1 MSGSSDS
8 TRPRSAFRR
17 GASLTLVFVSVLATG
32 AATGSWPGENP
43 RAPKV
48 LTGHVAED
56 PAHGPRDDE
65 SGTADSAGDL
75 VSRSGDRWSTA
86 YSARE
91 YASLQRMLAGKYVG
105 VGLWI
110 KTDAAGRVEIAQVGP
125 DSPAAAAG
133 IRTGD
138 TLRAVDGTPVAG
150 RPVTEVVALL
160 RGDELGEGARGST
173 TVLALQRGERRWA
186 RPVRRVELETEP
198 VTVRREEP
206 ADDGV
211 AAAVIRV
218 ESFTRG
224 SGAEVRRA
232 AAAARGSDGLIL
244 DLRGN
249 SGGLVVEAVEAASA
263 FLDDGVVATY
273 DLDGRQQALYADP
286 GGDTG
291 TPLVVLVDGGTMSS
305 AELLAGALQDRGRAV
320 VVGTGTFGKGSV
332 QLPKALPDGSVAEL
346 TVGEYRTPGGRS
358 LEGVGVTPDLDLA
371 VTDAD
376 RDAEEE
382 ARTVLSG
389 LGSGV

>member
-1 MSGSSDS
+1 M
-8 TRPRSAFRR
+8 
-17 GASLTLVFVSVLATG
+17 VFVSVLATG
-32 AATGSWPGENP
+32 AATGSLPGEAP
-43 RAPKV
+43 RAPRV

-56 PAHGPRDDE
+56 PPYGHDPRAGE
-65 SGTADSAGDL
+65 GGTAASAGDADDL

-91 YASLQRMLAGKYVG
+91 YASVQRMLAGKYVG

-110 KTDAAGRVEIAQVGP
+110 KTDRAGRMEVSQVGA

-160 RGDELGEGARGST
+160 RGERLGEGARGST
-173 TVLALQRGERRWA
+173 VVLALQRGERRWT
-186 RPVRRVELETEP
+186 RPVRRVELSTEP
-198 VTVRREEP
+198 VTVRADEP
-206 ADDGV
+206 AFDGTT
-211 AAAVIRV
+211 APVIRV

-224 SGAEVRRA
+224 SGAAVRRA
-232 AAAARGSDGLIL
+232 ASEAAARGSDGLIL

-249 SGGLVVEAVEAASA
+249 SGGLVVEAVEAASG

-273 DLDGRQQALYADP
+273 DLDGHQQALYAEP
-286 GGDTG
+286 GGNTE
-291 TPLVVLVDGGTMSS
+291 TPLVVLVDGGTMSA

-320 VVGTGTFGKGSV
+320 VVGTRTFGKGSV
-332 QLPKALPDGSVAEL
+332 QMPRALPDGSVAEL
-346 TVGEYRTPGGRS
+346 TVGEYRTPAGRS

>member
-8 TRPRSAFRR
+8 DRPRSAFRR

-32 AATGSWPGENP
+32 AATGSWPGEAERP
-43 RAPKV
+43 PKV
-48 LTGHVAED
+48 LTGHVADEQVYE
-56 PAHGPRDDE
+56 PRGGE
-65 SGTADSAGDL
+65 GGTADSAGEL

-91 YASLQRMLAGKYVG
+91 YESLQQMLAGRYVG

-110 KTDAAGRVEIAQVGP
+110 KTDRAGAMEIAQVGA
-125 DSPAAAAG
+125 DSPADEAG
-133 IRTGD
+133 IRVGD

-160 RGDELGEGARGST
+160 RGEELGEGARGST
-173 TVLALQRGERRWA
+173 VVLALQRGERRWA
-186 RPVRRVELETEP
+186 RPVRRVELKTEP
-198 VTVRREEP
+198 VTVRQDKPE
-206 ADDGV
+206 DDG
-211 AAAVIRV
+211 ATAPVIRV

-232 AAAARGSDGLIL
+232 AAEARGSDGLIL

-249 SGGLVVEAVEAASA
+249 SGGLVVEAVEAASG

-273 DLDGRQQALYADP
+273 DLEGRQQALYAEP
-286 GGDTG
+286 GGNTR

-320 VVGTGTFGKGSV
+320 VVGTPTFGKGSV
-332 QLPKALPDGSVAEL
+332 QMPKALPDGSVAEL
-346 TVGEYRTPGGRS
+346 TVGEYRTPAGRS

-371 VTDAD
+371 VTGD

>member
-1 MSGSSDS
+1 M
-8 TRPRSAFRR
+8 
-17 GASLTLVFVSVLATG
+17 VFVSVLATG
-32 AATGSWPGENP
+32 AATGSWPGEAERP
-43 RAPKV
+43 PKV
-48 LTGHVAED
+48 LTGHVADEQD
-56 PAHGPRDDE
+56 YEPRAGEGD
-65 SGTADSAGDL
+65 TAGSAGEL

-91 YASLQRMLAGKYVG
+91 YESLQQMLAGKYVG

-110 KTDAAGRVEIAQVGP
+110 KTDGAGRMEIAQVGEE
-125 DSPAAAAG
+125 SPAAEAG
-133 IRTGD
+133 IRAGD

-160 RGDELGEGARGST
+160 RGEELGEGARGST
-173 TVLALQRGERRWA
+173 VVLALQRGERRWT
-186 RPVRRVELETEP
+186 RPVRRVELTTEP
-198 VTVRREEP
+198 VTVRQDRPGGE
-206 ADDGV
+206 G
-211 AAAVIRV
+211 AATPVIRV

-232 AAAARGSDGLIL
+232 AAEARGSDGLIL

-249 SGGLVVEAVEAASA
+249 SGGLVVEAVEAASG

-273 DLDGRQQALYADP
+273 DLEGSQQVLYAKP
-286 GGDTG
+286 GGNTR
-291 TPLVVLVDGGTMSS
+291 TPMVVLVDGGTMSS

-320 VVGTGTFGKGSV
+320 VVGSRTFGKGSV
-332 QLPKALPDGSVAEL
+332 QMPKALPDGSVAEL
-346 TVGEYRTPGGRS
+346 TVGEYRTPAGRS

-371 VTDAD
+371 VAGG
-376 RDAEEE
+376 RSAEEE

>member
-1 MSGSSDS
+1 MSGPSDCD
-8 TRPRSAFRR
+8 RPRSAFRR

-32 AATGSWPGENP
+32 AATGSWPGEARRP
-43 RAPKV
+43 PKV
-48 LTGHVAED
+48 LTGYVAED
-56 PAHGPRDDE
+56 PAYEPRAGE

-91 YASLQRMLAGKYVG
+91 YESLKRMLAGKYVG

-110 KTDAAGRVEIAQVGP
+110 KTDRAGRMEIAQVGEG
-125 DSPAAAAG
+125 SPAAKAG
-133 IRTGD
+133 IRAGD
-138 TLRAVDGTPVAG
+138 ILRAVDGTPVAG

-160 RGDELGEGARGST
+160 RGEELGEGAHGST
-173 TVLALQRGERRWA
+173 VVLALQRGERRWA
-186 RPVRRVELETEP
+186 SPVRRVELEAEP
-198 VTVRREEP
+198 VTVRRAEP
-206 ADDGV
+206 AADG
-211 AAAVIRV
+211 ATAPVIRV

-232 AAAARGSDGLIL
+232 AAQARGSDGLIL

-249 SGGLVVEAVEAASA
+249 SGGLVVEAVEAASG

-273 DLDGRQQALYADP
+273 DLHGSQQALYAKP
-286 GGDTG
+286 GGNTK

-320 VVGTGTFGKGSV
+320 VVGTRTFGKGSV
-332 QLPKALPDGSVAEL
+332 QMPKALPDGSVAEL
-346 TVGEYRTPGGRS
+346 TVGEYRTPAGRS
-358 LEGVGVTPDLDLA
+358 LEGVGVSPDLDLA
-371 VTDAD
+371 VTGAD